1 MTSFKKTTKKVKLIF
16 DEVASGPIG
25 LIKFKSSQFLCGLI

>member
-1 MTSFKKTTKKVKLIF
+1 MTSFKKTTKKIKLIF
-16 DEVASGPIG
+16 DEVASGSIG